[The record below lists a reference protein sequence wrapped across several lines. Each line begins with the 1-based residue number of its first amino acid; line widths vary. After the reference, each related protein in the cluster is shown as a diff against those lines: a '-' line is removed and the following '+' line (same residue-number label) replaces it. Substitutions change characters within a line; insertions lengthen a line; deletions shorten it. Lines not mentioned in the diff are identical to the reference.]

1 MQRNAQELTPAYQ
14 FEQPVRLP
22 LRRALGQRQAAGDG
36 KYPPQVAGLEIDAHA
51 VLPAQR
57 DQALMSQISP
67 RGLRR
72 EKIFTGKRHEGS
84 GERWA
89 GSKRLDH
96 DQDDDDEQHDD
107 RQFDEPA
114 VPDMTAPVAPG
125 FEFFQQRAAGMVIT
139 DQHQHQRELRMQP
152 AVSLP
157 LADAVSKPQ
166 PQAE

>member
-1 MQRNAQELTPAYQ
+1 MQRNAQEFAPAFQ

-72 EKIFTGKRHEGS
+72 EKILPSQRDQALMSQKSTQRKQHEKKNTGK
-84 GERWA
+84 
-89 GSKRLDH
+89 
-96 DQDDDDEQHDD
+96 
-107 RQFDEPA
+107 
-114 VPDMTAPVAPG
+114 
-125 FEFFQQRAAGMVIT
+125 
-139 DQHQHQRELRMQP
+139 
-152 AVSLP
+152 
-157 LADAVSKPQ
+157 
-166 PQAE
+166 